1 MTKNHKIIN
10 IEDVEMIDSYYFF
23 IKKEPKFFCLEI
35 INTNSSKERKNLL
48 NKTMIKD
55 PIKYNDIAIASYLF
69 TENDEIKSKLLYS
82 SDSLKSLKNYT
93 DNIILAEEGQ
103 IIEFI
108 SNLNRD

>member
-1 MTKNHKIIN
+1 MTKSNKKIN
-10 IEDVEMIDSYYFF
+10 LENVEMIDSFYFF

-35 INTNSSKERKNLL
+35 INTNSSKERENLL
-48 NKTMIKD
+48 NKIMIKD

-69 TENDEIKSKLLYS
+69 TENDEIQSKLLYS

-93 DNIILAEEGQ
+93 DNIILAGEGE

-108 SNLNRD
+108 SNLNKD